1 MARDYL
7 PNGFQRVPRC
17 GKKTDFRFSAG
28 RSIVL
33 YIAIG
38 IVSVFYFMEKES
50 VKLVIKS

>member
-1 MARDYL
+1 MARNYL
-7 PNGFQRVPRC
+7 PNGFQRASRC
-17 GKKTDFRFSAG
+17 GKKTDFLFSDG
-28 RSIVL
+28 RSIVF